1 MSDLNS
7 RHRHR
12 HHKTSGKGF
21 LILPVM
27 FFVVICLIIYII
39 LAPSLNLL
47 KEELGFLFSDSVKN
61 YSSDEYKNI
70 FVPVAEKPVTT
81 DKNKPT
87 EIETVPAKDLTYPSY
102 NNLFGELIIE
112 ECGID
117 VPLFFGD
124 DDVALRNGVGI
135 YAGSFI
141 PGYGGTILVAGHNNT
156 YFNGLKNA
164 SKGQIVKIKT
174 SYGNYQYRINDI
186 AVKNANDS
194 SAYDLS
200 ATRENLIMYTCYPFD
215 ELGLTPMRCFVYGE
229 FVSGP
234 LIVDKY
240 EVNEDEED
248 IDEEEIEDTDSEVG
262 N

>member
-1 MSDLNS
+1 MSDVKV
-7 RHRHR
+7 RHRHKR
-12 HHKTSGKGF
+12 HKTGGKGF

-27 FFVVICLIIYII
+27 FFAVICLLIYII
-39 LAPSLNLL
+39 LLPSLAEL
-47 KEELGFLFSDSVKN
+47 KAGMGYLFSDSVKN

-70 FVPVAEKPVTT
+70 FVPVAEKP
-81 DKNKPT
+81 KQSNNEKAT
-87 EIETVPAKDLTYPSY
+87 EQETIPARELTYPAY

-164 SKGQIVKIKT
+164 AKGQMVKIKT
-174 SYGNYQYRINDI
+174 SYGNYQYRISDI

-194 SAYDLS
+194 SAYDLA

-234 LIVDKY
+234 LVVDKY
-240 EVNEDEED
+240 EIAEED
-248 IDEEEIEDTDSEVG
+248 TDEEEIEEDTEDSEVMS
-262 N
+262 